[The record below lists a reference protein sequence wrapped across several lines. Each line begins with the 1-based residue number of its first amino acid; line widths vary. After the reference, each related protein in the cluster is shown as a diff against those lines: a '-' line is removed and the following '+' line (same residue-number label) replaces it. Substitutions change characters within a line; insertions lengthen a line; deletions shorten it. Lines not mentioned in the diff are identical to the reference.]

1 MRGLGWPVEGFVYK
15 GWAGGWAV
23 LLEMPEMATTTGG
36 LPPGF
41 VPVETSLYLLVISN
55 TSKEMA
61 PTLPAPRTC
70 SCSCPIPSASGLGE
84 QRVSGAS
91 QLHMAITRPSDFSD
105 HHQQH
110 QETPQL

>member
-1 MRGLGWPVEGFVYK
+1 MRGLGWPVEGFLYK

-41 VPVETSLYLLVISN
+41 VPEETSLYLLVISN
-55 TSKEMA
+55 ASKEMSL
-61 PTLPAPRTC
+61 TLPTPRTC
-70 SCSCPIPSASGLGE
+70 SCSWPILSASGLVE

-91 QLHMAITRPSDFSD
+91 QLHMAITHPSHLSD

-110 QETPQL
+110 QETPQF